1 MSFPIDQKTTRAYT
15 LKCHKC
21 CRILGKKN
29 KYTLVFYRFLKNEYL
44 KLDAFYQAILIYL
57 DAILFLGDLDA

>member
-1 MSFPIDQKTTRAYT
+1 MEMPGDETVAHQ
-15 LKCHKC
+15 
-21 CRILGKKN
+21 
-29 KYTLVFYRFLKNEYL
+29 KNEYL